1 MNTELAVQ
9 TALVTGGGGGI
20 GRAVVRALAK
30 AGVRVVV
37 VDICRELAQQ
47 VAQELEEEGQVALPL
62 SVDVSHSRAVE
73 EMVRQT
79 LERFGAIDVLVNC
92 AGIMSNCTVVEL
104 SEAEWDKVIAV
115 NLKGTF
121 LCCQRVAREM
131 MGQKSGRIINIAS
144 TAGQFGG
151 APGQAAY
158 AASKI
163 GVVGLTKVLAVE
175 LGPYGITAN
184 AVCPANVNTEML
196 QRAFAD
202 RAKLTGTTAES
213 IVERIAAVT
222 PLRRLAEPEDI
233 ADVVV
238 FLASRG
244 ARYITGQAIAVCGGR
259 TTQVS

>member
-1 MNTELAVQ
+1 MCSEFLET
-9 TALVTGGGGGI
+9 TALVTGGGRGI
-20 GRAVVRALAK
+20 GRAVVHALAK
-30 AGVRVVV
+30 AGACVAVA
-37 VDICRELAQQ
+37 DIRCDLAEQ
-47 VAQELEEEGQVALPL
+47 VAQELEGEGHVALPL
-62 SVDVSHSRAVE
+62 GVDVSHGKAVD

-79 LERFGAIDVLVNC
+79 LERFGRIDVLVNC
-92 AGIMSNCTVVEL
+92 AGVTSNCTVLDL
-104 SEAEWDKVIAV
+104 SEAEWDKVITV

-131 MGQKSGRIINIAS
+131 VRQRSGRIINIAS

-196 QRAFAD
+196 QRTFAT
-202 RAKLTGTTAES
+202 RAELTGTTAES
-213 IVERIAAVT
+213 IIERITAHT

-233 ADVVV
+233 ADVIV